1 VTHRFAAKAG
11 TVPAAVKRLRLY
23 DALSCQAGAS
33 DNKGRSRV
41 TIAPPNGIKCTLLLA
56 TELRLLIQS
65 SGRTPKLFVIWSSGS
80 VNDELPSPLDPVFC

>member
-41 TIAPPNGIKCTLLLA
+41 TIAPPKWDQMYLA
-56 TELRLLIQS
+56 AGHRASTAHSIERSDAEAFRNLVVRIS
-65 SGRTPKLFVIWSSGS
+65 K
-80 VNDELPSPLDPVFC
+80 